1 MLTAAIAI
9 ALVAIVGFWI
19 AGGILLRAGGMVVA
33 VFGVLVLAVDHSL
46 VGIILLVL
54 GAPLSG

>member
-9 ALVAIVGFWI
+9 AVVAIVGFWI
-19 AGGILLRAGGMVVA
+19 AGGLLLRTGGAIVA

-46 VGIILLVL
+46 AGLRRRWRRQ
-54 GAPLSG
+54 